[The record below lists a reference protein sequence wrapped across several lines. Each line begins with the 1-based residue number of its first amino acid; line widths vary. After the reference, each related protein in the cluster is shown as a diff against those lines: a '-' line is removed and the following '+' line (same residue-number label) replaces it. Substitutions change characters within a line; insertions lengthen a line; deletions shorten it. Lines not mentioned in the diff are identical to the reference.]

1 MSSGIKVLRILKNV
15 LSLISL
21 IATASFFVLFAVTY
35 KNFPPGSVYYENFFG
50 INIEFN
56 KSSVFLIFI
65 ICAGL
70 VGLLFIISRF
80 STLYKYPVKITADN
94 IEIQYHLSKII
105 LNALQICTAIF
116 CWFSI
121 AYIYIKAAKGMYMPA
136 FSFTY
141 TIPLV
146 MLAIY
151 ISYRIT
157 AKAYK

>member
-1 MSSGIKVLRILKNV
+1 MSPGIRVLRILKNV

-35 KNFPPGSVYYENFFG
+35 KAFPSGSFYYENFLGF
-50 INIEFN
+50 NIEFN
-56 KSSVFLIFI
+56 KDTIFVI
-65 ICAGL
+65 FAVCAGL

-94 IEIQYHLSKII
+94 IEIQYHLSKIM
-105 LNALQICTAIF
+105 LNAQQICIGIF

-121 AYIYIKAAKGMYMPA
+121 TYIYIKAAKGMYMPA
-136 FSFTY
+136 FSFAY